1 MTKKNRKMKRDRM
14 KLRIIIFIIHLSSVF
29 VINKVANTVKNRKQ
43 IENRTI
49 GKPNYFFKFFILQ
62 IISFI

>member
-29 VINKVANTVKNRKQ
+29 IINKVANTIKNRKRNNQ
-43 IENRTI
+43 KT
-49 GKPNYFFKFFILQ
+49 KLFF
-62 IISFI
+62 